1 MFLRIPV
8 LGGIAIIATSY
19 RLDGTLRVDFELNLT
34 VDQERVSLGPQAC
47 QYYYMCYVCNAG
59 VQVAGV
65 RAGSEVLLY

>member
-1 MFLRIPV
+1 MEID
-8 LGGIAIIATSY
+8 Y

-34 VDQERVSLGPQAC
+34 VDQERVSLGPRAC

-59 VQVAGV
+59 VQVTGV